1 MGSKGAS
8 TPTGPGGLCFELI
21 YHNGTVYK
29 GWICSGFTLMHKDV
43 LVITKG
49 CIGDSEHD
57 LWIGLLD

>member
-1 MGSKGAS
+1 MGSNSPHSK
-8 TPTGPGGLCFELI
+8 LI
-21 YHNGTVYK
+21 YHDDTVYE
-29 GWICSGFTLMHKDV
+29 GWIDFWFTLMHKDV